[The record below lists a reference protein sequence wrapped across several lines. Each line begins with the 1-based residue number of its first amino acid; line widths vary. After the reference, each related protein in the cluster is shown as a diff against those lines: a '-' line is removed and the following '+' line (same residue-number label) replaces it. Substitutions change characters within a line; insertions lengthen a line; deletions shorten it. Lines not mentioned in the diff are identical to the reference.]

1 MKGLVI
7 KDLMCLRKQ
16 FILFAYIVV
25 SVLVISVM
33 FVLSARF
40 GNIFLANQEMMAENS
55 LTDLDITNLSTT
67 MLMLFMLLPIASV
80 GDFASVFE
88 ADAKAGFAKVS
99 SVMPLPVHQR
109 VMAKYITI
117 LSMFGMGVIIDLV
130 IAFVLSL
137 LTDIIS
143 FADFFG
149 IIISAASIMS
159 IYSAL
164 VILLCFAL
172 GQGKEDYAR
181 LLSLL
186 CMLAAAVLA
195 NLSKLKE
202 IVAATA
208 DGNSD
213 GGVDYLNDFLNFF
226 KQRSYIL
233 FVLAVLVMV
242 ISYFASVFAA
252 KRKRGAV

>member
-16 FILFAYIVV
+16 FILFTYIVV
-25 SVLVISVM
+25 GVLAVSVM

-40 GNIFLANQEMMAENS
+40 GNICLANQEMMAENS
-55 LTDLDITNLSTT
+55 LTDSDITNLSTT
-67 MLMLFMLLPIASV
+67 ILMLFMLLPIASV
-80 GDFASVFE
+80 GDYASVFE
-88 ADAKAGFAKVS
+88 ADEKAGFAKVS
-99 SVMPLPVHQR
+99 SVMPLPVHRR
-109 VMAKYITI
+109 VMAKYITN
-117 LSMFGMGVIIDLV
+117 LSMFGMGVMIDLV
-130 IAFVLSL
+130 IAFVLSF
-137 LTDIIS
+137 LTDMIS

-164 VILLCFAL
+164 VIILCFAL
-172 GQGKEDYAR
+172 GQGREDYAR
-181 LLSLL
+181 ILSLL
-186 CMLAAAVLA
+186 CMLAAAVFA
-195 NLSKLKE
+195 NLSKFKQ

-208 DGNSD
+208 AGNGD
-213 GGVDYLNDFLNFF
+213 GGVDYLDDFLNFF

-233 FVLAVLVMV
+233 FVIAALVMV
-242 ISYFASVFAA
+242 ISYFASVFVA